1 MLDDASTAAV
11 VERVLE
17 GRPVQEHDGWSLTE
31 GVIQAGA
38 SAWQVPALATEV
50 NHEWD
55 REPPA
60 GDCAAVRRHLQASLA
75 PTH

>member
-1 MLDDASTAAV
+1 
-11 VERVLE
+11 
-17 GRPVQEHDGWSLTE
+17 LTE
-31 GVIQAGA
+31 GEIQAGA
-38 SAWQVPALATEV
+38 SAWQEPALATEV